1 MSNRAICYLRSSK
14 DRSDVSIDAQR
25 RALHE
30 LAGARGLVIVD
41 EFADAV
47 ESGKDD
53 DRPAFQRLIHA
64 LKQPDRGWEHVL
76 VLDTS
81 RVARRRL
88 IALMFERDC
97 TRHGVRL
104 TYKSLPESDPAT
116 DMVLRSVL
124 QAFDEYH
131 SLISRAKGLA
141 GMAEN
146 VRQGWRAG
154 GRAPRGYRLEYHAT
168 GAVRDGA
175 PVLKSRLALD
185 DALAPIVQ
193 AYLRLRAQGI
203 PRGPAIARLQLPWPA
218 SSTHAMDWQALTYAG
233 HTVWGMHAER
243 GNRGDAAAGDVVS
256 DKRRP
261 RRDWLVQRG
270 THPALI
276 TDAEAEAIIGQ
287 QERAL
292 QGRRVRASPMLL
304 SGLLQ
309 APGGAAWHGDG
320 CGFYRLG
327 KGRKI
332 AAQRV
337 DAAVLGR
344 LAIDLASDA
353 TVERL
358 RASLQALI
366 AGDEPVDGRRLA
378 AMERKAAALATQIG
392 RTVDLAAALPD
403 PAPVLRRVADL
414 EHQRAEL
421 LGQLEQ
427 LRARRTQADQ
437 AASIDA
443 DQVRALLR
451 RLMLEIAAKADDVDH
466 RAEARLALGEVL
478 ERVELDA
485 ESQTVRL
492 HYAVATGDNLASPR
506 TVEQAPVVRWRSE
519 ASPLPP
525 RRAA

>member
-64 LKQPDRGWEHVL
+64 LKQPDRGWEHAL

-97 TRHGVRL
+97 ARHGVRL
-104 TYKSLPESDPAT
+104 AYKSLPESDPAT

-175 PVLKSRLALD
+175 PVLKSRLAVD
-185 DALAPIVQ
+185 DATAPLVQ

-203 PRGPAIARLQLPWPA
+203 ARGVAIARLRLPWDA
-218 SSTHAMDWQALTYAG
+218 SSTHSMDWQALTYAG
-233 HTVWGMHAER
+233 HTAWGMHADR
-243 GNRGDAAAGDVVS
+243 TSSDAGAAE
-256 DKRRP
+256 KRRP
-261 RRDWLVQRG
+261 RRDWLVRRD
-270 THPALI
+270 THPPLI
-276 TDAEAEAIIGQ
+276 TDAEAEAILGQ
-287 QERAL
+287 QERAA

-304 SGLLQ
+304 SGILR
-309 APGGAAWHGDG
+309 APDGTAWHGDG
-320 CGFYRLG
+320 CGSYRLG

-332 AAQRV
+332 AAHRV
-337 DAAVLGR
+337 DDAVLAR
-344 LAIDLASDA
+344 LGDDLAADA
-353 TVERL
+353 TVAR
-358 RASLQALI
+358 LQAGLQTLL
-366 AGDEPVDGRRLA
+366 ADGDPVDGRRLA
-378 AMERKAAALATQIG
+378 ALEKRAATLAAQIG
-392 RTVDLAAALPD
+392 RTVDLAAALED
-403 PAPVLRRVADL
+403 PAPVLRRVRDL

-421 LGQLEQ
+421 LGQLGQ

-437 AASIDA
+437 AQRIDA

-451 RLMLEIAAKADDVDH
+451 RLMLEIAQKAADTDH
-466 RAEARLALGEVL
+466 RAQARLALSEVL

-485 ESQTVRL
+485 AASTVRL
-492 HYAVATGDNLASPR
+492 HYAVGTGVNVASPR
-506 TVEQAPVVRWRSE
+506 GPDSTPVIRWQSEATPVV
-519 ASPLPP
+519 PK